1 MRYAAGVALLILL
14 ACSRA
19 MPPSTDTP
27 VVMNEASPR
36 ATLPIPSNS
45 GRLVI
50 DIRDVVNPDL
60 APVTITATDD
70 GSPAAVQ
77 RFTLFPPDQPARFA
91 IRVSPNAT
99 KLLLSLAPSSEPGA
113 PRVAISATVRPAT
126 ATSD

>member
-77 RFTLFPPDQPARFA
+77 RFTLYPPDQPAQFA
-91 IRVSPNAT
+91 IKTSPNAT
-99 KLLLSLAPSSEPGA
+99 KLLLTLVPSSEPGA
-113 PRVAISATVRPAT
+113 ARVAIRATVRPAT
-126 ATSD
+126 ANSD